1 MRTNS
6 IDATTF
12 RCLAEYNNLVI
23 IYSKLYE
30 KDYDYHIKDYLEEL
44 IECDTIKEV
53 REKHVERI
61 NFINERIDK
70 YLLQHKKRIKIGG
83 LYRDEVVDT
92 EVLSENVVIE
102 NDLRPQVNFK
112 INSK

>member
-1 MRTNS
+1 MRTNAM
-6 IDATTF
+6 DATTF
-12 RCLAEYNNLVI
+12 RCIAEYNNLVI

-44 IECDTIKEV
+44 IECDTIKQV

-61 NFINERIDK
+61 KFISERIDK
-70 YLLQHKKRIKIGG
+70 YLQEKKKRIKIGG

-92 EVLSENVVIE
+92 NVLSENVVIE
-102 NDLRPQVNFK
+102 NDTRPQVNFK
-112 INSK
+112 MNC